1 MVSIEFEISEVKSG
15 DDITSLT
22 IDLRGAYE
30 SYTKDITGLSHPF
43 SEPYPVIVDDAD
55 KISIASA
62 FGVDNINTI
71 IEDLKTQSGQSDLD
85 KTEITYSIL

>member
-1 MVSIEFEISEVKSG
+1 MVSIVFEISEVKSG
-15 DDITSLT
+15 DDITSLS
-22 IDLRGAYE
+22 IDINGDYE

-55 KISIASA
+55 KVNYASA
-62 FGVDNINTI
+62 LGVDNINTI
-71 IEDLKTQSGQSDLD
+71 IDDLKTQSSESDLG